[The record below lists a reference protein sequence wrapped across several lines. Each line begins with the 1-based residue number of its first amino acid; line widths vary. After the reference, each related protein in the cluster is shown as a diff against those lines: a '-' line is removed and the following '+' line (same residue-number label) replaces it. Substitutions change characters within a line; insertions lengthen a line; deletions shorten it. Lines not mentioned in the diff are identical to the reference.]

1 MTRTGPANRTISERI
16 FMRLKLF
23 FMLLV
28 VAVGSTACISPT
40 DLTCD
45 VLPTR
50 VTATSGDTVQTVT
63 GLRYIDLTVGTGAEA
78 RECRQLEV
86 RYEGRLE
93 NGMLFDGGTLG
104 IIPGSR
110 MGFIPGFEQALIG
123 MRAGGTRRAII
134 PPFLAYGASGAGS
147 IPPNSTLIFD
157 LELVTVIE

>member
-1 MTRTGPANRTISERI
+1 
-16 FMRLKLF
+16 MRLKLF
-23 FMLLV
+23 FMLLI
-28 VAVGSTACISPT
+28 VAVSGTACLSPT

-50 VTATSGDTVQTVT
+50 VTGMSGDTAQTVS
-63 GLRYIDLTVGTGAEA
+63 GLRYIDLTVGAGAEA

-93 NGMLFDGGTLG
+93 DGTVFDNGTLG
-104 IIPGSR
+104 IVPGGR

-123 MRAGGTRRAII
+123 MRAGGIRQAII
-134 PPFLAYGASGAGS
+134 PPFLAYGATGVGA

-157 LELVTVIE
+157 LELVSVIE